1 MRKTRFATV
10 NDYHA
15 AFPPPVRKRLNE
27 MRAAITKAAP
37 EATPKISYNMP
48 SYRGHRVL
56 VYYAAFK
63 EHVGFF
69 PMASAISEFKDQ
81 LGGYEFSKGG
91 IRFPY
96 ESPIPAGLVA
106 KIVRFRV
113 RRDAE
118 RAAVSAAR
126 TKQPKKGSR

>member
-1 MRKTRFATV
+1 MKKTRFATV
-10 NDYHA
+10 ADYHA

-27 MRAAITKAAP
+27 LRAAITKAAP
-37 EATPKISYNMP
+37 KATPKISYNMP

-69 PMASAISEFKDQ
+69 PMTSAINEFKQQ
-81 LGGYEFSKGG
+81 LGAYQFSKGG
-91 IRFPY
+91 IRFPH
-96 ESPIPAGLVA
+96 ESPIPAALVA

-113 RRDAE
+113 RQDQE
-118 RAAVSAAR
+118 RAAIAPPRPA
-126 TKQPKKGSR
+126 KKKG